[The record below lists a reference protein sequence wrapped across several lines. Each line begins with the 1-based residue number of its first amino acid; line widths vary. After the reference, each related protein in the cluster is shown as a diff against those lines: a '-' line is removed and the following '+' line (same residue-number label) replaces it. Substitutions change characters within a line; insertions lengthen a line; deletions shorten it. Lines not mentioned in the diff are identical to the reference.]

1 MFASLLKLFGC
12 SGKSSKAEESSNGD
26 SLDAQ
31 ITKSIEDFKN
41 RPIHKVL
48 TSETIDTTADI
59 ILLQTVFDNLVE
71 KLPKD
76 YKKEFETVSGW
87 NKPRQAIY
95 IIWILEAEVNNGGF
109 NQFYFNSSGQF
120 ADLAPDVLQLVGATR
135 FADLVSRANDV
146 YRAENDKITRH
157 QDGTIEV
164 FSKSYDDNPLNKF
177 DDEFYELY
185 KYENLQQFQIDFIRD
200 NKHFFIDD

>member
-1 MFASLLKLFGC
+1 
-12 SGKSSKAEESSNGD
+12 
-26 SLDAQ
+26 
-31 ITKSIEDFKN
+31 
-41 RPIHKVL
+41 
-48 TSETIDTTADI
+48 
-59 ILLQTVFDNLVE
+59 
-71 KLPKD
+71 
-76 YKKEFETVSGW
+76 
-87 NKPRQAIY
+87 
-95 IIWILEAEVNNGGF
+95 
-109 NQFYFNSSGQF
+109 
-120 ADLAPDVLQLVGATR
+120 LAPDVLQLVGATR